1 MRLLPWQMVD
11 PSVQTLWTATKTSAF
26 WMRLSDPARP
36 ALGFNSKK
44 KRENITSLGQ
54 LSKLGQGMFVFSN
67 GEMLF

>member
-1 MRLLPWQMVD
+1 
-11 PSVQTLWTATKTSAF
+11 
-26 WMRLSDPARP
+26 MRLSDPARP